1 MSFVPDSVIVVGSGG
16 IGGHLIP
23 ALSRLISYHSAFE
36 GDSAPEVVIV
46 DGDEFEEK
54 NITRQIVS
62 PSDLGKNKAEAMT
75 YFCKYQGLTNVRHI
89 PDYINQE
96 DFERILMECDAPL
109 VISSVDND
117 ATRKAMID
125 ALNKVFSSSGDFFFI
140 SPGNSDG
147 VEEVKGQVIWYG
159 RIDDQKYGIDPSLLY
174 DNLQNPLDAIPRS
187 GTCSANAPSQPQL
200 ISANFMAAS
209 GTLTIVQNLLD
220 NLLSPKSSSF
230 FFNLRTLQTSYS

>member
-36 GDSAPEVVIV
+36 KETPNVVII

-54 NITRQIVS
+54 NVSRQIVS
-62 PSDLGKNKAEAMT
+62 PCDLGKNKAEAMT
-75 YFCKYQGLTNVRHI
+75 YFCKYQGLTNVE
-89 PDYINQE
+89 YIAEYVNQQ
-96 DFERILMECDAPL
+96 DFERILMQYDRPL

-117 ATRKAMID
+117 ATRRAMID
-125 ALNKVFSSSGDFFFI
+125 ALKKVFSSDGEFFFI

-147 VEEVKGQVIWYG
+147 VEEVRGQVIWFG
-159 RIDDQKYGIDPSLLY
+159 QFNDEKYGIDPSLLY
-174 DNLQNPLDAIPRS
+174 ENLQNPMDVIPRS
-187 GTCSANAPSQPQL
+187 GTCSADAPSRPQL
-200 ISANFMAAS
+200 IPANFMAAA
-209 GTLTIVQNLLD
+209 GALTIVQNLLD
-220 NLLSPKSSSF
+220 NVIDRKSSSF